1 MIMHRQFSFFLLV
14 WPTIKISFLATFN
27 SRQCL
32 CFFKPIRVSDTT
44 KLVSTSSFYPGSI
57 DFQSIRN
64 PIPQFCNCLELS
76 LTDNINLISC
86 RITLYSTLRSP
97 WMLLKIV
104 SCKKLNYIHEICLQ
118 QTYIKKYSSYEEL
131 L

>member
-1 MIMHRQFSFFLLV
+1 MVFDWQLAFFCWSDHLSKYYFWRRLIQGNV
-14 WPTIKISFLATFN
+14 YA
-27 SRQCL
+27 
-32 CFFKPIRVSDTT
+32 FFKPIRVSDTT
-44 KLVSTSSFYPGSI
+44 KLVSTSSFYPGNI

-64 PIPQFCNCLELS
+64 PIPQFCNCLKLS

-86 RITLYSTLRSP
+86 RITLNSTLRSP

-104 SCKKLNYIHEICLQ
+104 SCKKLNYIHERCLQ